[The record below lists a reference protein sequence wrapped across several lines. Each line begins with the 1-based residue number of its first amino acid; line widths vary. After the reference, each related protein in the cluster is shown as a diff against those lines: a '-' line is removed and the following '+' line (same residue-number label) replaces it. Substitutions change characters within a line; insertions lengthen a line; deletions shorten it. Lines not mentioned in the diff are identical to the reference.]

1 MDKYKKFILR
11 IMLVSIAF
19 VGLYGAMAYIRDPL
33 MLLHKPYFKNNGYDK
48 DLRISNAS
56 VMHNV
61 DFDSVIIGTS
71 MLMNTSPNLAS
82 QILNGKFINTT
93 AESLGFSEVET
104 FLKYAFRHQSNI
116 KQIIISFDAIT
127 NSTSRIPY
135 MSLYDESVLNDLF
148 VYFQPRFFKC
158 IVGFSNVCYK
168 KKDLDTRT
176 FWLDASK
183 RKALGGFESWLQ
195 TARNYREASFILDQL
210 EVKEFL
216 PVHNEKTIADFE
228 STKES
233 LGSILRLIKTSP
245 NIQFEIIVPP
255 YSKYHYYA
263 KNGQERFVVIRDSV
277 KYFLSE
283 VQNCPNVRV
292 YGFDNLDYTKDI
304 ANYTDPIHYEVS
316 MNNLFLEAIKA
327 QTHLLT
333 LENFESYF
341 DQLKKDIKAFDMKP
355 YIEVIKQHYG
365 LE

>member
-11 IMLVSIAF
+11 VVLVSIVLF
-19 VGLYGAMAYIRDPL
+19 GFYGTIAYIRDPL
-33 MLLHKPYFKNNGYDK
+33 MLLHKPYFEKIGYD
-48 DLRISNAS
+48 DNLRISNAS
-56 VMHNV
+56 VIHNV
-61 DFDSVIIGTS
+61 DFDSIIIGTS
-71 MLMNTSPNLAS
+71 MLMNTSPSLAS
-82 QILNGKFINTT
+82 QILGGKFINVT
-93 AESLGFSEVET
+93 AESLGFSEVDT
-104 FLKYAFRHQSNI
+104 FLKYAFRHQSDI
-116 KQIIISFDAIT
+116 KQIIVSFDSIT
-127 NSTSRIPY
+127 NATSRIPY
-135 MSLYDESVLNDLF
+135 ASLYDENIFNDWF

-158 IVGFSNVCYK
+158 IVGLSNVCYK
-168 KKDLDTRT
+168 KEDLDTRT
-176 FWLDASK
+176 FWLDATK
-183 RKALGGFESWLQ
+183 REALGGFESWLQ
-195 TARNYREASFILDQL
+195 TAKNYREASFILEKL

-216 PVHNEKTIADFE
+216 PVHNEKTLADLE
-228 STKES
+228 SAKEW
-233 LGSILRLIKTSP
+233 LGSILKLIKTSP

-263 KNGQERFVVIRDSV
+263 KKGGQERFVVRDSV

-316 MNNLFLEAIKA
+316 MNHLFLEAIKA

-341 DQLKKDIKAFDMKP
+341 NQLEKDIKAFDMKP
-355 YIEVIKQHYG
+355 YIEAIKQHYG